1 MPTTSPRNPIA
12 LAAIAFGLIASY
24 LLAPLLPHWTG
35 WENGPVENAQA
46 ALLFWGGVSALHC
59 AAQSEAGRP
68 RAFWWMVAPIW
79 FVMVGRELSWG
90 AALLTP
96 LDFSAQTGPTFSST
110 QQLAYK
116 PAVAPVVG
124 MLAAFS
130 LAVFVRT
137 RQYRTLQS
145 LWQRRALPLAEI
157 GLFAAALL
165 LSTAAEGHMG
175 LSIPWT
181 EEWALQNLEEL
192 AELCAYA
199 ALFCAQWRV
208 RACLRSCEGPQ
219 TGA

>member
-1 MPTTSPRNPIA
+1 MV
-12 LAAIAFGLIASY
+12 ASY
-24 LLAPLLPHWTG
+24 LLAPFLPPWAG

-46 ALLFWGGVSALHC
+46 ALLFWGGVSALRY
-59 AAQSEAGRP
+59 AAQSQPGRT

-90 AALLTP
+90 AALLAP
-96 LDFSAQTGPTFSST
+96 LRFSAEMGPAFSSS

-116 PAVAPVVG
+116 PAVPPVVG

-130 LAVFVRT
+130 LALFVRT
-137 RQYRTLQS
+137 RQDLTLQS

-157 GLFAAALL
+157 ALFVAAML
-165 LSTAAEGHMG
+165 LSNAAEGHMG
-175 LSIPWT
+175 LTIPWA
-181 EEWALQNLEEL
+181 EEWALQNLEEM

-208 RACLRSCEGPQ
+208 RTRGRLGPP
-219 TGA
+219 